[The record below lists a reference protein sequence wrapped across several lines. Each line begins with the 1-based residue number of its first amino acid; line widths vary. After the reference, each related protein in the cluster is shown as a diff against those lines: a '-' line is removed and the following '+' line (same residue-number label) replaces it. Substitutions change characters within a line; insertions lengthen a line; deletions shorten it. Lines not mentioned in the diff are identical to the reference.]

1 MCGDADRV
9 RAQSGHRLLSARS
22 RIGKCLILKGEMLE
36 RSIRHAWKACVG
48 ETLPWVR
55 IPLSPPVLT
64 HPRRILGISYVFA
77 AGLMAE
83 RNRVAPWVTHRQKPA
98 EYDDGFNAR
107 SRDVSR
113 GWSPAT
119 RRKSIARIR
128 LGQRAQP
135 QRRFDDRRPERVR
148 RRRRQ
153 EVACRRNEGPGR
165 PVRVLRSFAAP
176 VSMAST
182 RQVPRSITG
191 IASPESRSS

>member
-1 MCGDADRV
+1 VVEGA
-9 RAQSGHRLLSARS
+9 RLESVCRGNSTVGSNPTLSAS
-22 RIGKCLILKGEMLE
+22 
-36 RSIRHAWKACVG
+36 SHS
-48 ETLPWVR
+48 
-55 IPLSPPVLT
+55 SPPNSGNFVRFR
-64 HPRRILGISYVFA
+64 RRIDGGEKSCGAV
-77 AGLMAE
+77 GD
-83 RNRVAPWVTHRQKPA
+83 TSSKPA